1 MKKLLTIALIAGVAG
16 FATSAKAVDN
26 TVGVSIDVF
35 SLLDGAGNFP
45 TIDSKTIAIV
55 DVDSDGVGA
64 PDPLSFLWD
73 NDDFIIPGWNET
85 TGEAGFTDWVK
96 SNNYFVDVDTDAGDP
111 TAIAPV
117 GAPVYLIWFP
127 NLPGSAVEPGEFQ
140 EFGVLQVG
148 TLPAS
153 GGLTPAIEDL
163 GGFRATQSTPEIPE
177 PASLALLGLGGLLI
191 ARRRK

>member
-1 MKKLLTIALIAGVAG
+1 MKKFLTIALIAGVAG
-16 FATSAKAVDN
+16 FTTSAKAVDN
-26 TVGVSIDVF
+26 TVGLSISVF

-45 TIDSKTIAIV
+45 AIQSKTIAIV
-55 DVDSDGVGA
+55 DVDGDGIGPA
-64 PDPLSFLWD
+64 TATSFLWD
-73 NDDFIIPGWNET
+73 ADDFIVPGWNEVT
-85 TGEAGFTDWVK
+85 RSDFTDWVD
-96 SNNYFVDVDTDAGDP
+96 SDNYFVKVDTDAVDP

-117 GAPVYLIWFP
+117 GAPVYLVWFP
-127 NLPGSAVEPGEFQ
+127 NLPGSATAPGEFQ

-163 GGFRATQSTPEIPE
+163 GGFRATESTPEIPE
-177 PASLALLGLGGLLI
+177 PASIALLGLGGLLI